1 MDVTIILGSKSDWTI
16 MEHCANTL
24 KEFGVDYDAKVF
36 SAHRTPNELSTYL
49 NDITENKKV
58 KVIIAAAGLAAHL
71 AGVIASHTITPVIG
85 VPMEAGALK
94 GVDALYSM
102 VQMPPGIPVGT
113 VGIGKPGAIN
123 SALFAIAILSVSD
136 DTLKNKILQ
145 YRKSQA
151 EKVLSQQI

>member
-1 MDVTIILGSKSDWTI
+1 MDISIILGSKSDWTV
-16 MEHCANTL
+16 MESCANTL
-24 KEFGVDYDAKVF
+24 KEFNIDYDAKVF
-36 SAHRTPNELSTYL
+36 SAHRTPNELSAYL
-49 NDITENKKV
+49 KDITENKQV

-71 AGVIASHTITPVIG
+71 GGVIASHTITPVIG
-85 VPMEAGALK
+85 VPMEAGALQ

-123 SALFAIAILSVSD
+123 SALFAIAILSVSND
-136 DTLKNKILQ
+136 NLKEKIVE
-145 YRKSQA
+145 YRKKQA